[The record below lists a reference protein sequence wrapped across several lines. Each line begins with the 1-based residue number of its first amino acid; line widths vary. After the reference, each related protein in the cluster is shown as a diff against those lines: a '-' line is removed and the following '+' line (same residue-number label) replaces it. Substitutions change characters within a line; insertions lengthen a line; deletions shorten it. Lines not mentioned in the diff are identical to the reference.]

1 MRPFKFFKDNDRQ
14 PSYEPNEIYVLVK
27 DIDGEDFGIPAALY
41 TDIQDTGRW
50 KYNNYYTANRLSGEH
65 GSYSFN
71 IDNLYISLE
80 LDLIIVVDIMVEHV
94 PIPRRVEVKINHHD
108 I

>member
-1 MRPFKFFKDNDRQ
+1 MRKFTFFKDNHKY
-14 PSYEPNEIYVLVK
+14 PPINTNEIYVLVK
-27 DIDGEDFGIPAALY
+27 DIDGEDFGIPAEFY
-41 TDIQDTGRW
+41 MDIQDTGRW

-71 IDNLYISLE
+71 IDNLYVSLE